1 MSKGQHPRVLI
12 AGTGSGSGKTTM
24 TCALLMALKTRGKT
38 PVAFKCGP
46 DYIDPMFHRKV
57 TGVFS
62 RNLDLFL
69 MGEDS
74 VLESLASHGSLG
86 NISILEGAMGLYD
99 GIGAEGQAS
108 ANEVSLVTQTPVL
121 LTVSVTGKARSI
133 CAEIKGFLEFA
144 PNRIKG
150 ILLNHCSKGM
160 FSYYQQL
167 IEDALKIPVVG
178 YLPKIKEAEIESRNL
193 GLITADEI
201 QDIQLK
207 LKVLGDT
214 ALETFLWHRFDCL
227 VEEAEALKPSQT
239 KPSLKI
245 SSISNSQQAEL
256 EQAELEQVELVKE
269 IGKQVAIHKAGEEKP
284 PVIYVSRDQA
294 FCFAYEENIQCLAD
308 QGADIRFFSPL
319 RDPSLPTDADGV
331 VIWGGY
337 PELYGEEIR
346 RNESLREDL
355 YQKVQD
361 GLPLYAEGGGFMFLH
376 REIIRFD
383 NQGDEE
389 QIPGVGI
396 FKKACRMTSRLQEFG
411 YATLR
416 AQSDNLLFKKGE
428 TARCHS
434 FHRSLSE
441 LPGRAFLACKAS
453 GSGDYMTGQSTKR
466 VLASYVHLHFTELPE
481 AVTRFIEATQIYRR
495 ERERELY

>member
-1 MSKGQHPRVLI
+1 MSKGLHPRVLI

-62 RNLDLFL
+62 GNLDLFL

-74 VLESLASHGSLG
+74 ALDSLASHGSLG

-99 GIGAEGQAS
+99 GIGNEGAAS
-108 ANEVSLVTQTPVL
+108 ANEVSLVTETPVL

-150 ILLNHCSKGM
+150 ILLNTCSKGM

-167 IEDALKIPVVG
+167 IEGILKIPVIG
-178 YLPKIKEAEIESRNL
+178 YLPNIREAEIGSRNL

-207 LKVLGDT
+207 LKALGDT
-214 ALETFLWHRFDCL
+214 ALETFDWHRFDFL
-227 VEEAEALKPSQT
+227 VEEAGALKESQAR
-239 KPSLKI
+239 
-245 SSISNSQQAEL
+245 SSVKASQKSSL
-256 EQAELEQVELVKE
+256 EQLEQGKEAKQKVVAPKGKVEKLP
-269 IGKQVAIHKAGEEKP
+269 I
-284 PVIYVSRDQA
+284 IYVSKDQA
-294 FCFAYEENIQCLAD
+294 FCFAYEENIQCLAE

-319 RDPSLPTDADGV
+319 HDPILPKDADGV
-331 VIWGGY
+331 IIWGGY
-337 PELYGEEIR
+337 PELHGEEIR
-346 RNESLREDL
+346 LNESLRKDL
-355 YQKVQD
+355 YRKVQD

-376 REIIRFD
+376 SQIITSD
-383 NQGDEE
+383 DQGQEE
-389 QIPGVGI
+389 TIPGVGV
-396 FKKACRMTSRLQEFG
+396 FKGACRMTTRLQEFG
-411 YATLR
+411 YATLT
-416 AQSDNLLFKKGE
+416 AQRDNLLFKKGE

-434 FHRSLSE
+434 FHRSRSE
-441 LPGRAFLACKAS
+441 LEGRAFFARKAS
-453 GSGDYMTGQSTKR
+453 GSGDYMTGQSFNR
-466 VLASYVHLHFTELPE
+466 ALGSYVHLHFTELPK
-481 AVTRFIEATQIYRR
+481 AVTRFIETTQAYHR